1 MKMIFRNGERSDSV
15 ELIEMRVEYL
25 KEDWGTLTEEQETAI
40 GKQLPDYM
48 ERHLGGNLTAYVA
61 EENGRLAGTVLMMVV
76 EKLAGPSAIN
86 GKTGT
91 LMNVYV
97 RPEYRKLGLGAKL
110 VTMALE
116 DARRKE
122 LCHVDLHATVQG
134 KKLYE
139 YLGFQKSESHYT
151 PMVFEL

>member
-1 MKMIFRNGERSDSV
+1 MKMIFRNGERSDSAG
-15 ELIEMRVEYL
+15 LIEMRMEYL

-40 GKQLPDYM
+40 RKQLPDYM

-97 RPEYRKLGLGAKL
+97 RVRSWLPWRWRMRGGKNCAMSIFMQRCRGRNCTNTLGSKSRNH
-110 VTMALE
+110 TIPPWCSSCKQSTP
-116 DARRKE
+116 DA
-122 LCHVDLHATVQG
+122 A
-134 KKLYE
+134 
-139 YLGFQKSESHYT
+139 
-151 PMVFEL
+151 